1 MQLDAFT
8 RDPISPGFSA
18 SLAPSQHGLLRR
30 HVLGWMGL
38 AAAFPSLAGPA
49 GTEVSYGKHA
59 RQQTDVYARVSQQ
72 PDPSKPSPCLLF
84 VHGGAWSIGNKS
96 TAEHKVAVFHEH
108 GYVMA
113 ALNYRLYPEVTP
125 HGQAEDL
132 ALALAQLH
140 QRAGEW
146 GIDPARFALMGHSA
160 GAHLAA
166 LVALNPAYLGAAGF
180 PLTSLRSVV
189 LLDGAGYD
197 IPRQIKEGE
206 NARLYRRVFGE
217 DLATQQRLSPLSH
230 ATAPR
235 LHWPALQI
243 HHVAKRRSSRDQAA
257 ALSAA
262 IVRAGGVAEVHAAQD
277 ENHLTIN
284 KGFGDAGDPTT
295 QKTFAFLQR
304 YL

>member
-1 MQLDAFT
+1 MQLDAFP
-8 RDPISPGFSA
+8 RDPVSPGFPGSQ
-18 SLAPSQHGLLRR
+18 APSQPGLLRR
-30 HVLGWMGL
+30 HVLGWLGL
-38 AAAFPSLAGPA
+38 SAAFPSLAGPA
-49 GTEVSYGKHA
+49 GTEVAYGKHA
-59 RQQTDVYARVSQQ
+59 RQRTDVYPGASQR
-72 PDPSKPSPCLLF
+72 PDPSKPAPCLLF

-113 ALNYRLYPEVTP
+113 ALNYRLHPEVTP
-125 HGQAEDL
+125 HQQAEDL

-140 QRAGEW
+140 QRGSEW
-146 GIDPARFALMGHSA
+146 GIDTARFALMGHSA

-166 LVALNPAYLGAAGF
+166 LVALNPAYLSAAGF

-197 IPRQIKEGE
+197 IPRQIREGE

-230 ATAPR
+230 ATTPR
-235 LHWPALQI
+235 VHWPAFQI
-243 HHVAKRRSSRDQAA
+243 HHVAQRRSSRDQAA

-262 IVRAGGVAEVHAAQD
+262 IVRSGGVAEVHAAED

-295 QKTFAFLQR
+295 QKTFAFLRR